1 MDGRIND
8 PFDIRAEPPMAFLR
22 TGQMGDET
30 RCLRGGVSR
39 VGRTL
44 TCESSSP
51 IAFNCPI

>member
-1 MDGRIND
+1 MDGGIND

-39 VGRTL
+39 VG
-44 TCESSSP
+44 
-51 IAFNCPI
+51 